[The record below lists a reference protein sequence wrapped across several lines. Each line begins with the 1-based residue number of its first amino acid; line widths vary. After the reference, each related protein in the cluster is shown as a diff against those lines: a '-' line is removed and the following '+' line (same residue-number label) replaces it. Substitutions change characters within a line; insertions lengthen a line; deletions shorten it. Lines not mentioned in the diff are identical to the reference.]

1 MLQAALD
8 KMSESGQKLLWMFYN
23 FFNYGLDED
32 IPALLKNLLPG
43 LLSILGVVIVVTFG
57 IKFIKKIMK

>member
-8 KMSESGQKLLWMFYN
+8 KMSDGGRMLLQTLYN
-23 FFNYGLDED
+23 FCNNGLNDD
-32 IPALLKNLLPG
+32 IPALLKSLLPG
-43 LLSILGVVIVVTFG
+43 LLSVLGVVIVVTFG